1 MLWRCQI
8 YIAFSWNRHSRT
20 ISGWRS
26 KQTNWRK
33 KEKKKLTRPRE
44 IKIIAHRRHEAHKFS
59 YMWMWVLNIF
69 AIRYRS
75 YFVPTTVNSGEVH
88 CLSCHPPVAMSS
100 LLRTALALSRWWKR
114 FINCNVYTEMH
125 LLFIWQSRKNPSY
138 QTKVNPFLFVV
149 EKYKEKNE
157 VEIEPLFLIWD
168 TSNTLCVDM
177 SSQGSKHSPIF
188 AFVIIASNIL
198 NGELFFINIFP
209 GSASNIKEW
218 CGTQSDFVTFFLF
231 SRQTLFLSEYRDIWR
246 EHSNITSWLDIS
258 STASQNIETESMQIQ
273 KFVFFSCMHLE
284 CTAYQLSLSE
294 KSETSIIWL
303 LKHDACQQNEIAN
316 YIRHNAN

>member
-1 MLWRCQI
+1 MNRYSLFGIRATHYVSTCRLKEASTLQ
-8 YIAFSWNRHSRT
+8 YSRATFS
-20 ISGWRS
+20 
-26 KQTNWRK
+26 
-33 KEKKKLTRPRE
+33 
-44 IKIIAHRRHEAHKFS
+44 
-59 YMWMWVLNIF
+59 
-69 AIRYRS
+69 
-75 YFVPTTVNSGEVH
+75 
-88 CLSCHPPVAMSS
+88 
-100 LLRTALALSRWWKR
+100 
-114 FINCNVYTEMH
+114 
-125 LLFIWQSRKNPSY
+125 
-138 QTKVNPFLFVV
+138 
-149 EKYKEKNE
+149 
-157 VEIEPLFLIWD
+157 
-168 TSNTLCVDM
+168 
-177 SSQGSKHSPIF
+177 